1 MYPNLKAELARVS
14 MSMKDLAK
22 AINMPYSTLVDKIAG
37 RSEFTFQEAVD
48 IRKAIGVDIPLDEL
62 FKKAVSA

>member
-1 MYPNLKAELARVS
+1 
-14 MSMKDLAK
+14 
-22 AINMPYSTLVDKIAG
+22 MPYSTLVDKVAG

-62 FKKAVSA
+62 FKKAVEV

>member
-1 MYPNLKAELARVS
+1 MYPNLKAELARVN
-14 MSMKDLAK
+14 MSMKDLSK
-22 AINMPYSTLVDKIAG
+22 AIDMPYSTLVDKISG

-62 FKKAVSA
+62 FKKAVEV

>member
-1 MYPNLKAELARVS
+1 MYPNLKAELARIN

-22 AINMPYSTLVDKIAG
+22 AIKMPYSTLVDKVAG

-62 FKKAVSA
+62 FKKAVEV

>member
-1 MYPNLKAELARVS
+1 MYPNLKAELARVN

-22 AINMPYSTLVDKIAG
+22 AIDMPYSTLVDKVAG

-62 FKKAVSA
+62 FKKAVEV

>member
-1 MYPNLKAELARVS
+1 MYPNLKAELARVG
-14 MSMKDLAK
+14 MTMKDLAK
-22 AINMPYSTLVDKIAG
+22 AINMPYSTLVDKASG

-48 IRKAIGVDIPLDEL
+48 IRKAIGCDIPLDEL

>member
-1 MYPNLKAELARVS
+1 MYPNLKAELARVN
-14 MSMKDLAK
+14 MSLKDLSK
-22 AINMPYSTLVDKIAG
+22 AINMPYSTLVDKVAG

-62 FKKAVSA
+62 FKKAVEV

>member
-14 MSMKDLAK
+14 MTMKDLAK
-22 AINMPYSTLVDKIAG
+22 AIDMPYSTLVDKVAG
-37 RSEFTFQEAVD
+37 RSEFTVGEAFA
-48 IRKAIGVDIPLDEL
+48 IRKAIGCDISIDEL

>member
-22 AINMPYSTLVDKIAG
+22 AIDMPYSTLVDKVAG

-48 IRKAIGVDIPLDEL
+48 IRNAIGVDIPLDEL
-62 FKKAVSA
+62 FKKAVEV

>member
-14 MSMKDLAK
+14 MTMKDLAK
-22 AINMPYSTLVDKIAG
+22 AIDMPYSTLVDKAAG